1 MSTGELFEGLAVPER
16 ADAQPATPPEVRVL
30 RPNRLQLQ
38 LRPSDLESVLPE
50 DHTARLVW
58 AYVERQDLSPLYAPI
73 KAVSGG
79 SGRSAIAP
87 EILLAL
93 WLYATLEGVGSA
105 RALARLCDAHDAYRW
120 LCGGVRVNH
129 HTLSDF
135 RVGHV
140 TYLDGLLTTSVASLL
155 ACKAVTMVRVA
166 QDGMRV
172 RAHAGAGSFR
182 RRARLEQCLQ
192 EARQQVAALKKELQ
206 DDPDASNRRQQA
218 ARERAVREREQR
230 LEAALAALPQ
240 AEKIKRAQGKPEA
253 SARTST
259 TDAEATVMKM
269 PDGGFR
275 PAYNV
280 QLASDTGSQ
289 VITGVDVVSIGSD
302 LGQLVPMVEQL
313 ETRYGTPP
321 AELLVDGGYAKR
333 EAIEQV
339 AERTTIYA
347 PVVKPK
353 KADRDPHEALPT
365 DSEVIAE
372 WRTRMGTEAAQT
384 IYKARAATAE
394 CVNAQARNRGLQRF
408 NVRGLNKVKS
418 VVLLYALAHN
428 LMRTVALSPGLLG
441 MTA

>member
-1 MSTGELFEGLAVPER
+1 MCRSRVFCRT
-16 ADAQPATPPEVRVL
+16 VRFG
-30 RPNRLQLQ
+30 
-38 LRPSDLESVLPE
+38 S
-50 DHTARLVW
+50 
-58 AYVERQDLSPLYAPI
+58 
-73 KAVSGG
+73 AVSA
-79 SGRSAIAP
+79 SRS
-87 EILLAL
+87 
-93 WLYATLEGVGSA
+93 
-105 RALARLCDAHDAYRW
+105 
-120 LCGGVRVNH
+120 
-129 HTLSDF
+129 
-135 RVGHV
+135 
-140 TYLDGLLTTSVASLL
+140 
-155 ACKAVTMVRVA
+155 
-166 QDGMRV
+166 
-172 RAHAGAGSFR
+172 
-182 RRARLEQCLQ
+182 
-192 EARQQVAALKKELQ
+192 
-206 DDPDASNRRQQA
+206 
-218 ARERAVREREQR
+218 
-230 LEAALAALPQ
+230 ALAALPQ

-275 PAYNV
+275 PAYNL

-313 ETRYGTPP
+313 EARYGTPP
-321 AELLVDGGYAKR
+321 AELLVDGGFAKR

-365 DSEVIAE
+365 DSDVIAE

-384 IYKARAATAE
+384 IYKERAATAE
-394 CVNAQARNRGLQRF
+394 CVNAQARNRGLQQF

-418 VVLLYALAHN
+418 VVLMYALAHN
-428 LMRTVALSPGLLG
+428 LMRSVALSPGLLG